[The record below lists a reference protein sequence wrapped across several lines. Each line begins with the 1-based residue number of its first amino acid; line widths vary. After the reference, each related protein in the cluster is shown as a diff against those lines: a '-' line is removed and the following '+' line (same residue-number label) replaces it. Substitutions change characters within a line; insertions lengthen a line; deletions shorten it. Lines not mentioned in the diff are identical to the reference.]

1 MKSEIF
7 YFDDRERTVPKE
19 KATRAV
25 VREYDDSGKFIGETF
40 VRLTKPAP
48 SPELSE
54 EDLQLIA
61 EFDRKYGHN
70 LKKL

>member
-7 YFDDRERTVPKE
+7 YFDDRERRVPKE
-19 KATRAV
+19 RATRAV
-25 VREYDDSGKFIGETF
+25 IREYDNSGKFVGETF
-40 VRLTKPAP
+40 VLLTKQAP

>member
-7 YFDDRERTVPKE
+7 YFDHRERIVPKE

-25 VREYDDSGKFIGETF
+25 VREYDDAGHFVRETF
-40 VRLTKPAP
+40 VLLTKQAP

-54 EDLQLIA
+54 EDLRLIA
-61 EFDRKYGHN
+61 EFDKKYGHN